1 MFTKIRLLGTIAVL
15 SLGLFSQPLLA
26 HAHLKTVVPATGST
40 VSPAPKVLTLNFSE
54 GIELN
59 FSKVK
64 VSGPD
69 NQLVKTGKLVLAP
82 DNNQQIQLP
91 FETELT
97 AGKYHVDWQIVSVD
111 GHKTKGQYSFT
122 VN

>member
-1 MFTKIRLLGTIAVL
+1 MSAKIRLIGTIIVF

-26 HAHLKTVVPATGST
+26 HAHLKTVIPAKDAT
-40 VSPAPKVLTLNFSE
+40 VSPAPQVLMLNFSE

-64 VSGPD
+64 VSGAD
-69 NQLVKTGKLVLAP
+69 NQAVKTGKLVLAP
-82 DNNQQIQLP
+82 DNNKQLQVP
-91 FETELT
+91 IETQLM
-97 AGKYHVDWQIVSVD
+97 AGKYHVDWHIVSVD